1 MPSTPSADVRCVRRF
16 ASAIAV
22 ARLGALHL
30 LLGLAKRVVPV
41 ATLAAWASRRRRPRL
56 ASRDLVIS
64 RVLRAGAIVGS
75 PDRDC
80 LQRSLLLYREL
91 CRIGAP
97 ATLVVGV
104 RKVDHTLAGH
114 AWVRLDG
121 EVVAESD
128 FDVDRFM
135 PLLTFDAPS
144 QLHA

>member
-1 MPSTPSADVRCVRRF
+1 MASTPPADVRYARRLG
-16 ASAIAV
+16 SAIAV
-22 ARLGALHL
+22 ARLAALHL
-30 LLGLAKRVVPV
+30 LLGLARHVVPV
-41 ATLAAWASRRRRPRL
+41 SGLAAWASRRRRPRL
-56 ASRDLVIS
+56 TSRDLVIG

-104 RKVDHTLAGH
+104 RKVDHALAGH

-121 EVVAESD
+121 NVIAESD
-128 FDVDRFM
+128 FDVDRFV